1 MKALL
6 GGILDDLS
14 LLDGP
19 LGAPLG
25 LSREGYDAM
34 SNSHWALRAFLPSY
48 FSLPTE
54 SLWEY
59 SMHEPNF
66 SFPAYFTD
74 CQKILME
81 GDRVQDELLLFAVN
95 TCSEATLKVSD
106 YWLG

>member
-1 MKALL
+1 MAF
-6 GGILDDLS
+6 S
-14 LLDGP
+14 CLDGP
-19 LGAPLG
+19 LGALLG
-25 LSREGYDAM
+25 LSRKGYDAM
-34 SNSHWALRAFLPSY
+34 ANSHWALRVFLP
-48 FSLPTE
+48 SLPTE

-74 CQKILME
+74 CQEILME
-81 GDRVQDELLLFAVN
+81 GDRIRDELLLFAVN